1 MPPGEPGFFQLAPVL
16 VRKYTFQIK
25 IIKNATPGA
34 WIFLVLVRKYT
45 FSNKK
50 FHARSPSF
58 TVAFYSLP
66 STQRRCC

>member
-1 MPPGEPGFFQLAPVL
+1 MPPGEPGFSQLAPVL

-50 FHARSPSF
+50 IKNSTRGALLSPWHF
-58 TVAFYSLP
+58 TA
-66 STQRRCC
+66 